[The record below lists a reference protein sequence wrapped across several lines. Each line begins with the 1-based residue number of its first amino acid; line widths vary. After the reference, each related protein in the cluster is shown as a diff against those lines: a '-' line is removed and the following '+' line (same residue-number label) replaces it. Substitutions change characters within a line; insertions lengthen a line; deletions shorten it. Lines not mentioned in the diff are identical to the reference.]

1 MKRILIA
8 SLALITFTPT
18 RASATPI
25 KSCPEYES
33 LFREYKLPVKQFS
46 KIAYR
51 ESRCNPKSIS
61 AVRHTGKPDVGLLQ
75 IQGSWATVTRN
86 ICKVKYSQVIKA
98 LTKVR
103 CNLAVASYL
112 YQNGGIGHWKGTS
125 GHVRNN

>member
-1 MKRILIA
+1 MKRLLIIPFALVTLIPSQPAEA
-8 SLALITFTPT
+8 STKT
-18 RASATPI
+18 
-25 KSCPEYES
+25 CPEYEQ
-33 LFREYKLPVKQFS
+33 LFREYGLPVKQFS
-46 KIAYR
+46 RIAYR
-51 ESRCNPKSIS
+51 ESRCNPKSVS

-86 ICKVKYSQVIKA
+86 ICKVKYGQVIKA

-125 GHVRNN
+125 GHDRNN